1 MTRRSSIAENA
12 VLYGLATALNYAFS
26 FVTVFYT
33 ARVLQPEALG
43 TVSFAAAVVSYFSLI
58 ASMGIPLYGM
68 RSVAARRGDGKG
80 LAQLTSEL
88 FSLGLILASGASAL
102 LAAAVWLVPR
112 LTSDASLFAILGTG
126 LILGSLGCDWLYKG
140 LERYRFLLYRN
151 VAVRLVVLVLL
162 VVLVRDAG
170 DLYWYAALS
179 MLSTAGC
186 ALAGFAFIP
195 RTMREEGVTP
205 AGHVCGWY
213 VRGK

>member
-1 MTRRSSIAENA
+1 MIRHSSIAENA
-12 VLYGLATALNYAFS
+12 VLYGLATVLNYAFS

-33 ARVLQPEALG
+33 ARVLQPEAMG
-43 TVSFAAAVVSYFSLI
+43 TVSFAAAVVGYFSLI

-88 FSLGLILASGASAL
+88 FFLGLILASGASAL

-112 LTSDASLFAILGTG
+112 LASDAPLFAILGTG

-151 VAVRLVVLVLL
+151 VAIHLVVLVLL

-186 ALAGFAFIP
+186 ALAGFAYIP
-195 RTMREEGVTP
+195 RTIHSIMGSPCT
-205 AGHVCGWY
+205 GISGFSS
-213 VRGK
+213 